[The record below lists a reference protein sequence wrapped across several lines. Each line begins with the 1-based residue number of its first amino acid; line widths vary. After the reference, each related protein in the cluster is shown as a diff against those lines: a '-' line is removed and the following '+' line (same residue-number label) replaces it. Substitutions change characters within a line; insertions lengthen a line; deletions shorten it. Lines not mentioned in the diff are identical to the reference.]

1 MTTDLDIVTG
11 EIVPA
16 SGGIV
21 RAAGSVQD
29 LIDAQA
35 EYRALCHAL
44 CDENDYQAVGGKQ
57 FRKKSGWRKLA
68 VAFNVSTELRS
79 EEYEKDD
86 NGQVIRATMVVR
98 ATAPNGRFMDG
109 IGACSIHE
117 RGFSKPTHDI
127 PATAMTRA
135 TNRACADLFGLGEV
149 SAEELSAG
157 DMGDWSATPQPVRQ
171 AAPRPAPRPS
181 QSSGGDVEKKRKQVY
196 AMCKQADVTV
206 FGYCGNIV
214 GKTIRHTNELDVAEC
229 DEIIAAL
236 KHLGI

>member
-1 MTTDLDIVTG
+1 MTSDLDIVTG

-16 SGGIV
+16 SAGIV

-79 EEYEKDD
+79 EEYEKDE

-109 IGACSIHE
+109 IGACSINE

-149 SAEELSAG
+149 SAEELSPDDLA
-157 DMGDWSATPQPVRQ
+157 DWSAAPQPVRQ
-171 AAPRPAPRPS
+171 AAPRQEAPKPAF
-181 QSSGGDVEKKRKQVY
+181 GDVERKRKQVY
-196 AMCKQADVTV
+196 AMAKNANVTV
-206 FGYCGNIV
+206 NQFCGDVIGRN
-214 GKTIRHTNELDVAEC
+214 IRHTNELNLDEC
-229 DEIIAAL
+229 EIIIKGL
-236 KHLGI
+236 RNLGV